1 MSENM
6 EKEFEMSPEEF
17 ERFAAESAKE
27 RMKALRRKK
36 LPENRSLENALMAM
50 TKNELE
56 DIKFNLDIPVPSS
69 LKKEEMVKQLAP
81 QILVFLRMWMTS
93 MIEEQMALFDYLV
106 KNDGISSG
114 INSDD
119 ERLDYLRGIGM
130 LFTRHDIFICLRLR
144 LRYG

>member
-69 LKKEEMVKQLAP
+69 LKKEEMVKKLANK
-81 QILVFLRMWMTS
+81 ILVFLSRWMTR
-93 MIEEQMALFDYLV
+93 MIEDQMGVCD
-106 KNDGISSG
+106 
-114 INSDD
+114 
-119 ERLDYLRGIGM
+119 
-130 LFTRHDIFICLRLR
+130 
-144 LRYG
+144 